1 MIRWVGWSIA
11 AAALIIAGL
20 IAMRYRSDR
29 FAEFPA
35 VVLPAASSQPAADF
49 SLPTT
54 RPQPATS
61 GPAVRVAVIGGMVQ
75 TGFWDELA
83 FRFESETHIP
93 VKLVSAGDKDTISTM
108 FKKGGID
115 LITMHASDAII
126 NLVAD
131 GYARDPLPW
140 ARNDMIIVG
149 PASDPAGIK
158 GMSDA
163 GEALRKIAEKNAKFV
178 VHSSLGAQDVM
189 LSIMD
194 PLGITFDPAVTTILF
209 DDKQRRVLQVA
220 AEQRAYTM
228 LGRIPFETGRI
239 PNSGLVVMVRGDLR
253 LRRPFVVAVADP
265 SRVAGVHVEQA
276 EALERFMCG
285 SETQEW
291 IGEFGRG
298 KWDEE
303 SMFFPVVPSR

>member
-1 MIRWVGWSIA
+1 MSRRILWLLAVI
-11 AAALIIAGL
+11 ALITAGVV
-20 IAMRYRSDR
+20 AVRYRPDQ
-29 FAEFPA
+29 FAHFPA
-35 VVLPAASSQPAADF
+35 VATSQPATDF
-49 SLPTT
+49 SPPGTRPHPPTT
-54 RPQPATS
+54 
-61 GPAVRVAVIGGMVQ
+61 GPPVRVAVIGGMVD

-83 FRFESETHIP
+83 FRFETETHIP
-93 VKLVSAGDKDTISTM
+93 VQLVTAGQKDTISTI

-131 GYARDPLPW
+131 GYARNPMPW

-149 PASDPAGIK
+149 PANDPAGIA

-163 GEALRKIAEKNAKFV
+163 GEAFRKIAQKNARFV

-194 PLGITFDPAVTTILF
+194 PLGITFDPAVTTVLF

-220 AEQRAYTM
+220 ADQHAYTV

-239 PNSGLVVMVRGDLR
+239 ANSGLVVMVRGDLR
-253 LRRPFVVAVADP
+253 LRRPFVVAIADP
-265 SRVAGVHVEQA
+265 NKFPDAHVEQA
-276 EALERFMCG
+276 RALQRFMV
-285 SETQEW
+285 SSKTQHW
-291 IGEFGRG
+291 ISEFGKG

-303 SMFFPVVPSR
+303 SMFFPVAPAR